1 MHCIILLPDA
11 TGQMPTAEE
20 LRQRGFAVS
29 AAVASP
35 CRKASDGAPPAS
47 LSINGVDAARPQRTT
62 SSLAPPQA
70 LAAEEPAP
78 YGGRVQPE

>member
-35 CRKASDGAPPAS
+35 GRNAPDGAPPAA
-47 LSINGVDAARPQRTT
+47 LSINGVDAARQQRTA
-62 SSLAPPQA
+62 SPLAHPLA

-78 YGGRVQPE
+78 YGGRAQPE